1 MSAPTKAAAI
11 PTVTPAALRPIAPPF
26 VSGFVEVLPPVVLLL
41 LVVGVDA
48 LLVVTPV
55 PPVDPPV
62 DPPEE
67 PPLVV
72 EPPELDP
79 PVRDKVPPQAW
90 FQLSRADRAELW
102 TLGSAET
109 RQLMHCWSSLPT
121 VVAQMQLMLLP
132 QFVMVLMTS
141 QGDWH
146 AVGREL
152 GSKV

>member
-79 PVRDKVPPQAW
+79 PVSCD
-90 FQLSRADRAELW
+90 
-102 TLGSAET
+102 
-109 RQLMHCWSSLPT
+109 
-121 VVAQMQLMLLP
+121 
-132 QFVMVLMTS
+132 
-141 QGDWH
+141 
-146 AVGREL
+146 
-152 GSKV
+152 SKAR